1 MSKLLFAYLTITGI
15 GAAIALT
22 MPGLVVAGFFLFF
35 IPGLLLSLMP
45 SAFLYGAIF
54 AVAWFGA
61 RYIFGDGIIAV
72 FAGLIAVGAIALTL
86 TRASRTADMDVY
98 TRSILP
104 DMTPDQAIELNG
116 IVSFSF
122 PNPKLN
128 KVDGSNSKSVTGE
141 TGFACDS
148 YCLAALFTPGVT
160 AVVIDSSE
168 DMSTP
173 SKEART
179 YRLSKRPNCES
190 NAALDLSDIQ
200 APLYND
206 TKSGVRHLEASRL
219 LVSQWA
225 MKLANE
231 FCLVVGPVETA
242 PDFRIIE
249 NRKESAFWPLKPWSF
264 GPGRLETQTVEI
276 LSGERLLYRAHKS
289 SMTTLSKIFHVA
301 GSGGPNSFRFGWGR
315 TTVHSKTGNG
325 QIELH
330 QILARHTNLAG
341 KPTSVTEQDGI
352 ALIPA
357 FREQLISALDDRTL
371 NDKSPGF
378 QVMEAYFGAVG
389 SNASEE
395 DVMLIGRLFSDPRLH
410 FYPGLSSLKLTVDQT
425 RQVYDLYTKRLVATD
440 GTFLLARSNVYV
452 IVKKL
457 GPQAIEL
464 IGPEQEALLN
474 DPIKRLVI
482 PELVKT
488 LGYGKSE
495 NAQALLSM
503 LKEHSAVVAEIQQQR
518 ETREIKRDGRDAE
531 RDGNIALILA
541 AKSGLCLLG
550 PKASSIRDE
559 LDVFLAGDT
568 MPGHLVSGNDM
579 TDWNVI
585 LVRMGKPLTSI
596 AKPETISGS
605 EANYRQNVQRK
616 VDGWKPERC

>member
-1 MSKLLFAYLTITGI
+1 MSKLLIDYLTITGI
-15 GAAIALT
+15 GAVIALT
-22 MPGLVVAGFFLFF
+22 MPGLVVVGFFLFF

-45 SAFLYGAIF
+45 SAFLYGAVF

-72 FAGLIAVGAIALTL
+72 FAGLIAVGAIALIL

-104 DMTPDQAIELNG
+104 DMTPDQTIELKG
-116 IVSFSF
+116 IVYLSFR
-122 PNPKLN
+122 NPKLN
-128 KVDGSNSKSVTGE
+128 KVDGSNSRRVTGE

-173 SKEART
+173 SKNART

-190 NAALDLSDIQ
+190 NVSLDLSNIQ

-206 TKSGVRHLEASRL
+206 GKSAGRHQEASRL

-242 PDFRIIE
+242 PDFRIVE
-249 NRKESAFWPLKPWSF
+249 HKSWSAAGSPKTWSF
-264 GPGRLETQTVEI
+264 GPGSLSTHTVEI

-289 SMTTLSKIFHVA
+289 SMTTLSKIFHVDCDA
-301 GSGGPNSFRFGWGR
+301 ALNGVSFDWGR
-315 TTVHSKTGNG
+315 TTVRSKPKHEE
-325 QIELH
+325 IELH
-330 QILARHTNLAG
+330 QVLARHTNLAG
-341 KPTSVTEQDGI
+341 KPTSETDQDGI
-352 ALIPA
+352 ALIPV
-357 FREQLISALDDRTL
+357 FRQQLKAALNDRTL
-371 NDKSPGF
+371 SEKSSGF
-378 QVMEAYFGAVG
+378 QVMEAYFEAVG

-395 DVMLIGRLFSDPRLH
+395 DVMLIGRLFSDPRLQS
-410 FYPGLSSLKLTVDQT
+410 YPGLQFLKLTVDQT
-425 RQVYDLYTKRLVATD
+425 RQVYDLYTKRLVATEPP
-440 GTFLLARSNVYV
+440 FLPADNNLWI
-452 IVKKL
+452 IVRKL

-464 IGPEQEALLN
+464 IGPEQETLLN
-474 DPIKRLVI
+474 DPLKRLVI
-482 PELVKT
+482 PELVVA

-518 ETREIKRDGRDAE
+518 ETRVIKPYGRDAE
-531 RDGNIALILA
+531 RGSNINLITA
-541 AKSGLCLLG
+541 AKRGLCLLG
-550 PKASSIRDE
+550 PQASSIRDE
-559 LDVFLAGDT
+559 LDAFLRGGT
-568 MPGHLVSGNDM
+568 MPAHLVSGHDR
-579 TDWNVI
+579 TDWDVI
-585 LVRMGKPLTSI
+585 LVLMGKPLSSI
-596 AKPETISGS
+596 AKPTDANGL
-605 EANYRQNVQRK
+605 EAFYRQKVKRK
-616 VDGWKPERC
+616 VDGWKPDGC